1 MAKKNKEI
9 SNNLNKI
16 YIIVTVLY
24 TLVFCY
30 CAYVLIIMPEKLDI
44 MNFVMLGILVIPYL
58 IRLFS
63 KNLIPAALIL
73 EIIFIIFVG
82 IVYVTW
88 PSIKSSINYDC
99 GFGVKK

>member
-1 MAKKNKEI
+1 MSKKNIEK
-9 SNNLNKI
+9 SNKLNKV
-16 YIIVTVLY
+16 YIIVTILY

-44 MNFVMLGILVIPYL
+44 MNFVILGILVIPYL

-63 KNLIPAALIL
+63 KNLIPAAIVL
-73 EIIFIIFVG
+73 EIIFIIFIG

-88 PSIKSSINYDC
+88 PTIKSSISYDC
-99 GFGVKK
+99 GWGDMD